1 MTLDVYYCIS
11 IVYIDSLTSK
21 TLPESFHKMLVRENS
36 TEPSK
41 IAFAEAVFVS
51 RGTSKLQF
59 VQIVPFF
66 PIFPCFLWLSP
77 LLCPFLIFFKSMLH
91 LLASCQVT
99 ERLVAFF
106 RREGDNL
113 KSLQSSLHIYSLEVQ
128 TEVKKILFRETNWHW
143 HWVKATTSCL
153 PRPQCFETCVCRF
166 SS

>member
-1 MTLDVYYCIS
+1 
-11 IVYIDSLTSK
+11 
-21 TLPESFHKMLVRENS
+21 
-36 TEPSK
+36 
-41 IAFAEAVFVS
+41 
-51 RGTSKLQF
+51 
-59 VQIVPFF
+59 
-66 PIFPCFLWLSP
+66 
-77 LLCPFLIFFKSMLH
+77 MLH

-166 SS
+166 SSQAELSGWCEVVWISGCSPAEIIHFQVEIIPFQVSPGWEHLGAVGRSGGAMAAEPHWCSQGQRHNPAVLVYEIHLRLAAS